1 MSMTTILASRSLR
14 ARVACVITL
23 TWVFTALVPQIT
35 TRSDFA
41 ISRGSAPASFPVPAM
56 KPVHAG
62 LTQPVDAV
70 ALHEPHGAGVVI
82 GPHRFGAV
90 FLFGAQELLGDQVE
104 CVVPRDRRK

>member
-1 MSMTTILASRSLR
+1 MSTTTILAPRSLR

-23 TWVFTALVPQIT
+23 TWVFTALVPQIV

-41 ISRGSAPASFPVPAM
+41 ISRGSAPASFPVPAI

-70 ALHEPHGAGVVI
+70 ALHQAHGAGVIVR
-82 GPHRFGAV
+82 PYRFGAV
-90 FLFGAQELLGDQVE
+90 LLFGAQELLGDE
-104 CVVPRDRRK
+104 IERVVPRDQR